1 MKKTKENRD
10 NGEKCDFQSVK
21 NDPQGS
27 YTGTPENPDEM
38 PVQDVD
44 DL

>member
-1 MKKTKENRD
+1 MKKIILPLPPLLATMT
-10 NGEKCDFQSVK
+10 
-21 NDPQGS
+21 DPQGS
-27 YTGTPENPDEM
+27 YTGIPLDIREE

>member
-1 MKKTKENRD
+1 MEKDKKRIYEEPVINA
-10 NGEKCDFQSVK
+10 
-21 NDPQGS
+21 DPFGS
-27 YTGTPENPDEM
+27 YTGVPYNQMEK

>member
-1 MKKTKENRD
+1 MQSKQENKKQKKNRC
-10 NGEKCDFQSVK
+10 EEICT
-21 NDPQGS
+21 DPQGS
-27 YTGTPENPDEM
+27 YTGVPKNPKEM